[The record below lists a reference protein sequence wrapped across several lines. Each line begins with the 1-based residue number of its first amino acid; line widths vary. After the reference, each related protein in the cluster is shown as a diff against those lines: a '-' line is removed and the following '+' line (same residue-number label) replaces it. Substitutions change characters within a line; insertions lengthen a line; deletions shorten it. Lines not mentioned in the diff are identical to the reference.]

1 MEEFMRTSV
10 TPQTAL
16 NNLMGSRTKHLTR
29 EEVLDVIKE
38 LNLSQIE
45 AIKAANERY
54 KDED

>member
-16 NNLMGSRTKHLTR
+16 NNLMGSRTQLLTR